1 VDSGKEKAVD
11 SGVEYRDLVSSGA
24 LEESLARD
32 LRIGARVNDW
42 QRRSAASG
50 GEVSKEASGQRLES
64 QRSLPGALA
73 RGPGQTPELEA

>member
-11 SGVEYRDLVSSGA
+11 SGVEYRDLVSSGV

-42 QRRSAASG
+42 QEIRGERRRRQQAS
-50 GEVSKEASGQRLES
+50 
-64 QRSLPGALA
+64 
-73 RGPGQTPELEA
+73 